1 MLPCRIL
8 SDAPQLPTEPNQRIG
23 KDDINRVGIEAASS
37 AQAAAPA
44 PRRRQRSLFGEIL
57 DWMLVPLLLVWPL
70 SIGITY
76 LVAQAIATQPF
87 DQGLERRTDI
97 LAELAQRSP
106 DSALPLL
113 GQAHTDALTG
123 GDTVLMQ
130 LRAPSGRVLGGD
142 PALPLPPDATSPWSD
157 GLHLRDATVGGKK
170 LRIAWRWVPARAQTG
185 TGQAAQPTPSPIGA
199 MPPRAQH
206 SVHAAAGKRPGL
218 LLVQVAEGL
227 ASRTALARN
236 IVRGVILPQFVIVP
250 ISILLVWFGLG
261 QGIVPLNELQ
271 ARIRRRRPD
280 DLSPI
285 DQREAPEEIAPLVDS
300 INGLLGR
307 LEQSIQTQKRF
318 IADAAHQLKTPL
330 AGLRMQAELAAR
342 QTDTH
347 ELRASLRQIGLSV
360 VRTTRLVN
368 QLLALARAE
377 NQGVASH
384 GASTTLDLR
393 KPVRDAVQELAP
405 MALDKGLD
413 LEFEEPPE
421 PLWVRGHALLLHEL
435 TKNLL
440 DNAIAYTPPGGSVA
454 VRLQTDRTNWQST
467 LSVEDTGVGIAAS
480 ERELVFRPF
489 YRVLGTG
496 HDGSGLGLSIVQE
509 IARQHGATVEL
520 ADNPAC
526 GIGNTPGLVA
536 RVQLAEAE
544 PPN

>member
-1 MLPCRIL
+1 MVSLPKN
-8 SDAPQLPTEPNQRIG
+8 D
-23 KDDINRVGIEAASS
+23 S
-37 AQAAAPA
+37 AHGLAQDAAPPDA
-44 PRRRQRSLFGEIL
+44 ATQPGRKRRQRSLFGEIL

-76 LVAQAIATQPF
+76 LVAQAIANHPF
-87 DQGLERRTDI
+87 DQGLERRVAV

-106 DSALPLL
+106 VAVLPLL
-113 GQAHTDALTG
+113 QRPSADTLAG

-130 LRAPSGRVLGGD
+130 LRGADGRVLGGT
-142 PALPLPPDATSPWSD
+142 PTLPLPPDMASPGASSV
-157 GLHLRDATVGGKK
+157 HLRDADVAGKE
-170 LRIAWRWVPARAQTG
+170 LRIAWRWVPVSEAASSPPLARNAKDTQT
-185 TGQAAQPTPSPIGA
+185 PA
-199 MPPRAQH
+199 M
-206 SVHAAAGKRPGL
+206 L
-218 LLVQVAEGL
+218 LIQVAEGL
-227 ASRTALARN
+227 ESRSALARD

-307 LEQSIQTQKRF
+307 LEQSILTQKRF

-330 AGLRMQAELAAR
+330 AGLRMQAELATR
-342 QTDTH
+342 QTDPQ
-347 ELRASLRQIGLSV
+347 ELRTSLHQISLSV

-368 QLLALARAE
+368 QMLLLARAE
-377 NQGVASH
+377 NQGVATR
-384 GASTTLDLR
+384 GASTIVDLR
-393 KPVRDAVQELAP
+393 APVRDAVQELAP

-413 LEFEEPPE
+413 LEFDAPDA
-421 PLWVRGHALLLHEL
+421 PLWVGGHALLLHEL

-440 DNAIAYTPPGGSVA
+440 DNAIAYTPRGGSVA
-454 VRLQTDRTNWQST
+454 VRLRADSANWRVI
-467 LSVEDTGVGIAAS
+467 LSVEDSGLGIAPD
-480 ERELVFRPF
+480 ERDLVFRPF

-509 IARQHGATVEL
+509 IARQHGAPVEL
-520 ADNPAC
+520 SDNPAC
-526 GIGNTPGLVA
+526 TQTATPGLVVRLRFA
-536 RVQLAEAE
+536 TADPSELRHPAG
-544 PPN
+544 

>member
-1 MLPCRIL
+1 MASL
-8 SDAPQLPTEPNQRIG
+8 PQLDEVARTESTPPG
-23 KDDINRVGIEAASS
+23 
-37 AQAAAPA
+37 
-44 PRRRQRSLFGEIL
+44 RRPRQRSLFGEIL

-87 DQGLERRTDI
+87 DQGLERRVAV
-97 LAELAQRSP
+97 LAELVQRSP
-106 DSALPLL
+106 HAVRPLL
-113 GQAHTDALTG
+113 RQPGTDTLAG
-123 GDTVLMQ
+123 GDPVLMQ
-130 LRAPSGRVLGGD
+130 VRGAHGQLLGGD
-142 PALPLPPDATSPWSD
+142 ANLPLPPDAAAPWPD
-157 GLHLRDATVGGKK
+157 GVHLRDAEVSGQE
-170 LRIAWRWVPARAQTG
+170 LRIAWRWL
-185 TGQAAQPTPSPIGA
+185 AAPVLPVTAAPTVAST
-199 MPPRAQH
+199 
-206 SVHAAAGKRPGL
+206 HAADRPAL

-227 ASRTALARN
+227 KSRTLLARD

-261 QGIVPLNELQ
+261 QGIIPLNELQ

-307 LEQSIQTQKRF
+307 LEQSILTQKRF

-342 QTDTH
+342 QTDPQ
-347 ELRASLRQIGLSV
+347 ELRASLRQISLSV

-368 QLLALARAE
+368 QLLLLARAE
-377 NQGVASH
+377 NQGVAAH
-384 GASTTLDLR
+384 GALSSVDLR
-393 KPVRDAVQELAP
+393 RPVRDAVQELAP
-405 MALDKGLD
+405 MALGKGLD
-413 LEFEEPPE
+413 LEFDAPDT

-435 TKNLL
+435 TKNLV
-440 DNAIAYTPPGGSVA
+440 DNAIAYTPRGGSVT
-454 VRLQTDRTNWQST
+454 VRLKADATNWRML
-467 LSVEDTGVGIAAS
+467 LSVEDSGLGIAPA

-509 IARQHGATVEL
+509 IARQHSAIIEL
-520 ADNPAC
+520 ADNPVC
-526 GIGNTPGLVA
+526 TGRDTPGLVV
-536 RVQLAEAE
+536 RLHLAAAE
-544 PPN
+544 PPG

>member
-1 MLPCRIL
+1 MASL
-8 SDAPQLPTEPNQRIG
+8 PQLDEAAKTEPTPPG
-23 KDDINRVGIEAASS
+23 
-37 AQAAAPA
+37 
-44 PRRRQRSLFGEIL
+44 RRLRQRSLFGEIL

-76 LVAQAIATQPF
+76 LVAQAIASHPF
-87 DQGLERRTDI
+87 DQGLERRVAV
-97 LAELAQRSP
+97 LADLVQRSP
-106 DSALPLL
+106 VAALPLL
-113 GQAHTDALTG
+113 RQPGTDTLAG
-123 GDTVLMQ
+123 GDPVLMQ
-130 LRAPSGRVLGGD
+130 VRGTHGQLLGGD
-142 PALPLPPDATSPWSD
+142 AALPPPPDAAAPWPD
-157 GLHLRDATVGGKK
+157 GVHLRDAEVGGQE
-170 LRIAWRWVPARAQTG
+170 LRIAWRWLAAPAASALPAITAS
-185 TGQAAQPTPSPIGA
+185 T
-199 MPPRAQH
+199 
-206 SVHAAAGKRPGL
+206 AAAASSNTTQTNGGASTPAASPTRAADKPAL

-227 ASRTALARN
+227 KSRTLLARD

-261 QGIVPLNELQ
+261 QGIIPLNELQ
-271 ARIRRRRPD
+271 ARIRRRQPD

-307 LEQSIQTQKRF
+307 LEQSILTQKRF

-342 QTDTH
+342 QTDPQ
-347 ELRASLRQIGLSV
+347 ELRASLRQISLSV

-368 QLLALARAE
+368 QLLLLARAE
-377 NQGVASH
+377 NQGVAAH
-384 GASTTLDLR
+384 GALSSVDLR

-405 MALDKGLD
+405 MALGKGLD
-413 LEFEEPPE
+413 LEFDAPDA

-435 TKNLL
+435 TKNLV
-440 DNAIAYTPPGGSVA
+440 DNAIAYTPRGGSVS
-454 VRLQTDRTNWQST
+454 VRLKADATNWRVL
-467 LSVEDTGVGIAAS
+467 LSVEDSGLGIAPA

-509 IARQHGATVEL
+509 IARQHSAIVEL

-526 GIGNTPGLVA
+526 TGRDTPGLVV
-536 RVQLAEAE
+536 RLHLAAAE
-544 PPN
+544 PPG

>member
-1 MLPCRIL
+1 
-8 SDAPQLPTEPNQRIG
+8 
-23 KDDINRVGIEAASS
+23 
-37 AQAAAPA
+37 
-44 PRRRQRSLFGEIL
+44 
-57 DWMLVPLLLVWPL
+57 
-70 SIGITY
+70 
-76 LVAQAIATQPF
+76 
-87 DQGLERRTDI
+87 
-97 LAELAQRSP
+97 
-106 DSALPLL
+106 
-113 GQAHTDALTG
+113 
-123 GDTVLMQ
+123 
-130 LRAPSGRVLGGD
+130 
-142 PALPLPPDATSPWSD
+142 
-157 GLHLRDATVGGKK
+157 
-170 LRIAWRWVPARAQTG
+170 
-185 TGQAAQPTPSPIGA
+185 
-199 MPPRAQH
+199 MPPRALR
-206 SVHAAAGKRPGL
+206 SVHAADGKQPAL
-218 LLVQVAEGL
+218 LLVQDAEGL

-307 LEQSIQTQKRF
+307 LEQSIHTQKRF

-368 QLLALARAE
+368 QLLSLARAE
-377 NQGVASH
+377 NQGVASQ

-393 KPVRDAVQELAP
+393 TPVRDAVQELAP

-413 LEFEEPPE
+413 LEFEAPPG

-454 VRLQTDRTNWQST
+454 VRLQDDPTNWQST
-467 LSVEDTGVGIAAS
+467 LSVEDTGVGIAPS

-526 GIGNTPGLVA
+526 SASDTPGLVV
-536 RVQLAEAE
+536 RIHLAEAE
-544 PPN
+544 PPS